1 MMQKAV
7 YDAVPVDYE
16 DHKLIG
22 SEIASPR
29 EVIAIRDLRADVVNW
44 RVVCI
49 GTGRNSKG
57 FTEISRY
64 SPRGEGEL
72 LCAGEKRQ

>member
-1 MMQKAV
+1 MIQKV
-7 YDAVPVDYE
+7 VIDAFLVDYE

-44 RVVCI
+44 RVVYI
-49 GTGRNSKG
+49 GTGRTSKG
-57 FTEISRY
+57 YTKLGSI
-64 SPRGEGEL
+64 PTGEGEL